1 MIPAAT
7 RLRLQRVWGGLNL
20 YGFGRPGVWVR
31 FRALGE
37 ESGETAES
45 GETGES
51 GEV

>member
-1 MIPAAT
+1 
-7 RLRLQRVWGGLNL
+7 
-20 YGFGRPGVWVR
+20 VR

-45 GETGES
+45 GETEES